1 MVVFDRVTAGA
12 RGIAGCLEVSFTVP
26 RATSYVLVARPGS
39 GEQAVVRCIR
49 GELRP
54 KKGRVRV
61 FGVDPRRE
69 RRAVAK
75 RIASGELVVREG
87 RFERKPEATVFATAS
102 DPALAGPADRVGFLA
117 EGRLVL
123 DDEPREIARRFRR
136 IRYVNEITEAR
147 TEYGNELDL
156 FDAVRV
162 RVRGWGVDAV
172 VSNFDESAFGRF
184 RETEGVKDAQALPM
198 TLTEI
203 FEAVVGRDNPRP

>member
-1 MVVFDRVTAGA
+1 VVVFDRVTAGA
-12 RGIAGCLEVSFTVP
+12 RGIAGCVEVSFTVP
-26 RATSYVLVARPGS
+26 RETSYVLVARPGN
-39 GEQAVVRCIR
+39 GEQAVIRCVR

-54 KKGRVRV
+54 QEGRVRV
-61 FGVDPRRE
+61 FGLDPRRE

-75 RIASGELVVREG
+75 RIASGDLVVLEG
-87 RFERKPEATVFATAS
+87 RFERKPDATVFATAS
-102 DPALAGPADRVGFLA
+102 DPALASPADRVGFLA
-117 EGRLVL
+117 QGRLVL

-136 IRYVNEITEAR
+136 IRYANEITEAR

-172 VSNFDESAFGRF
+172 VSNFDEAAFERF
-184 RETEGVKDAQALPM
+184 RATEGVKDAQALPM

-203 FEAVVGRDNPRP
+203 FQAVVRGI